1 MAEKVI
7 GFKIQIEGLAGTI
20 ETATQLKRQIADI
33 NAELKKTADVDEIKK
48 LEKKLVDLKAA
59 QSLVNDVTREQIKLR
74 KEEIAGIDKSQ
85 GAYRKLSKE
94 LNDQRNRYKDLAAAE
109 QESSQEARD
118 LLVSINALDKR
129 LKGIDATVGQFQRNV
144 GGYTEALSNF
154 FPKLGGTIGNV
165 TGLVGDLSS
174 GFANLGKTTGVANI
188 GLGGIGLALTAFSGI
203 SAIIEEVSQSARA
216 IFDLKL
222 QLENFGVAAEN
233 LDEVAVRAQTIGE
246 IFKVSA
252 DEVAVAANV
261 LVKEFGVP
269 FEKAFDTIQ
278 SGFLKGADAQ
288 GEFLQELK
296 EYPAQFKLAGIGIE
310 EFLAVSIDSAN
321 KGVFSDKALDAIK
334 EFGTQVRDQSNSS
347 RDALIGAFGE
357 EFTTNLFQNIKNG
370 SITSGEALQ
379 LVTKEIKET
388 GVNSVDLQRL
398 ISTLFVGAGED
409 AGAYVLTL
417 GDVLN
422 NTDNL
427 FGAETELQKQL
438 ERNIKVTQDLNEE
451 TAKYSQTV
459 IDAEIS
465 RKEFL
470 NGLKSIGLFITDTFI
485 GILNAVGKS
494 FSELFGINEEY
505 VKRVKAAQQRAS
517 QEDFERLVAQGVLK
531 KSETKKQGEEIL
543 KVGSEAWKKRENQL
557 MIQRESDLNK
567 EKEKAKLLKESLLQ
581 TEDGLQKELDAK
593 KKKRKSIAFGTEEF
607 KKVESEIK
615 QLEKELDKFNPKE
628 SGKTGG
634 EKFVKSF
641 TEGSIAALENKR
653 SELQSAFSNA
663 VVGSDSQKE
672 IAAKLNEVNAQIKTA
687 VDTQNEI
694 LGKSDEEKKRI
705 AIDEINQNFKVAQ
718 SVISLARAKET
729 ASEDEIEN
737 INQRRI
743 VLDNDYNAEVQRI
756 NALIAL
762 EATGGKEVE
771 NLLIERRAAE
781 ANYIKGKEGLEKQEK
796 GINDSRLAAEKK
808 FNKLIA
814 QGDIDAIEKDEEREI
829 AVAKQK
835 LADDLANLENDKD
848 FIIQSELEKAKLR
861 ELLVN
866 KSAKEI
872 EEIRNNYDKK
882 EIEIKK
888 ENTQKLI
895 DAISESILSVTDIIS
910 TFQQARAQKEADA
923 INEQITTTE
932 NNIAELEAKAEKAS
946 GIRRKRIER
955 DVANQKLLLEQQQKE
970 AEAIRLKAA
979 KDEKKIA
986 LIQAII
992 QGALAFQKAL
1002 AQGSFL
1008 LAIPTGIAAAAQI
1021 ATIAAQ
1027 PLAEGGVVTGERINR
1042 KQNIP
1047 TRSNGDNVLAYVKR
1061 GEVVLNQRQQSLLG
1075 GSPTFRRI
1083 GIKGFAEGGMVPPIS
1098 APIQAL
1104 SGNNDLSN
1112 FLQVIEAKTDAINN
1126 RIDRLQAYVVSDDIA
1141 RDLAEGNKL
1150 KVKATL

>member
-1 MAEKVI
+1 
-7 GFKIQIEGLAGTI
+7 
-20 ETATQLKRQIADI
+20 
-33 NAELKKTADVDEIKK
+33 
-48 LEKKLVDLKAA
+48 
-59 QSLVNDVTREQIKLR
+59 
-74 KEEIAGIDKSQ
+74 
-85 GAYRKLSKE
+85 
-94 LNDQRNRYKDLAAAE
+94 
-109 QESSQEARD
+109 
-118 LLVSINALDKR
+118 
-129 LKGIDATVGQFQRNV
+129 
-144 GGYTEALSNF
+144 
-154 FPKLGGTIGNV
+154 
-165 TGLVGDLSS
+165 
-174 GFANLGKTTGVANI
+174 
-188 GLGGIGLALTAFSGI
+188 
-203 SAIIEEVSQSARA
+203 
-216 IFDLKL
+216 
-222 QLENFGVAAEN
+222 
-233 LDEVAVRAQTIGE
+233 
-246 IFKVSA
+246 
-252 DEVAVAANV
+252 
-261 LVKEFGVP
+261 
-269 FEKAFDTIQ
+269 
-278 SGFLKGADAQ
+278 
-288 GEFLQELK
+288 
-296 EYPAQFKLAGIGIE
+296 
-310 EFLAVSIDSAN
+310 
-321 KGVFSDKALDAIK
+321 
-334 EFGTQVRDQSNSS
+334 
-347 RDALIGAFGE
+347 LIGAFGE

-470 NGLKSIGLFITDTFI
+470 NGLKSIALFIGDTFI
-485 GILNAVGKS
+485 GIINAVAVS
-494 FSELFGINEEY
+494 FSELFGINDEF
-505 VKRVKAAQQRAS
+505 VKRIKAQNDRAS
-517 QEDFERLVAQGVLK
+517 QEDYERLVAQGVLK

-615 QLEKELDKFNPKE
+615 QLEKELEKFNPKE
-628 SGKTGG
+628 SGKKGG
-634 EKFVKSF
+634 EKFVKEF
-641 TEGSIAALENKR
+641 TVGSIAALENKR

-663 VVGSDSQKE
+663 VVGSGTQKE
-672 IAAKLNEVNAQIKTA
+672 IAVKLNEVNAQIKTA
-687 VDTQNEI
+687 VDAQNEI

-718 SVISLARAKET
+718 SVINLARAKET
-729 ASEDEIEN
+729 TSEDEIEN

-743 VLDNDYNAEVQRI
+743 VLDNDYAREVQRI
-756 NALIAL
+756 NNLLAL
-762 EATGGKEVE
+762 EKTGSKEAE

-781 ANYIKGKEGLEKQEK
+781 ANYIKGKEGLQKQEK
-796 GINDSRLAAEKK
+796 GINDSRLAAEKSFQDK
-808 FNKLIA
+808 IKKL
-814 QGDIDAIEKDEEREI
+814 QIDGIENNEEREI
-829 AVAKQK
+829 ATAKQK

-866 KSAKEI
+866 KSATEI
-872 EEIRNNYDKK
+872 QEIRNNYDKK
-882 EIEIKK
+882 ELETKK

-895 DAISESILSVTDIIS
+895 DAISDSILSVTDIIS
-910 TFQQARAQKEADA
+910 TFQQARAQKEAEA
-923 INEQITTTE
+923 INEQITNTE

-946 GIRRKRIER
+946 GLRKKRIEK
-955 DVANQKLLLEQQQKE
+955 DIEAQKQLLVQQQAE

-979 KDEKKIA
+979 KEDKKIA
-986 LIQAII
+986 IIQAII
-992 QGALAFQKAL
+992 QGALAVQRAL
-1002 AQGSFL
+1002 ASVPFPANL
-1008 LAIPTGIAAAAQI
+1008 LAAIPTGIAAAAQI

-1083 GIKGFAEGGMVPPIS
+1083 GIKGFADGGLVPPIS
-1098 APIQAL
+1098 APLQGMSID
-1104 SGNNDLSN
+1104 SGMTGYLKA
-1112 FLQVIEAKTDAINN
+1112 IEAKTDAINN

>member
-20 ETATQLKRQIADI
+20 ETATQLKRQIAEL
-33 NAELKKTADVDEIKK
+33 NSELKKTADVDEIKK

-59 QSLVNDVTREQIKLR
+59 QSLVNDVTREQVKLR

-144 GGYTEALSNF
+144 GGYTEALGQF

-165 TGLVGDLSS
+165 TGLIGDLSS
-174 GFANLGKTTGVANI
+174 GFAQLGKTTGVANI

-203 SAIIEEVSQSARA
+203 SAIIDEVSQSARA

-233 LDEVAVRAQTIGE
+233 LDQVAVRAQTIGE

-288 GEFLQELK
+288 GEFIRELK

-310 EFLAVSIDSAN
+310 EFLAISIDSAN
-321 KGVFSDKALDAIK
+321 KGVFSDKALDAVK
-334 EFGTQVRDQSNSS
+334 EFGIQVRDQTKSAK
-347 RDALIGAFGE
+347 DALIGAFGE

-470 NGLKSIGLFITDTFI
+470 NGLKSIALFIGDTFI
-485 GILNAVGKS
+485 GIINAVAVS
-494 FSELFGINEEY
+494 FSELFGINDEF
-505 VKRVKAAQQRAS
+505 VKRIKAQNDRAS
-517 QEDFERLVAQGVLK
+517 QEDYERLVAQGVLK

-615 QLEKELDKFNPKE
+615 QLEKELEKFNPKE
-628 SGKTGG
+628 SGKKGG
-634 EKFVKSF
+634 EKFVKEF
-641 TEGSIAALENKR
+641 TVGSIAALENKR

-663 VVGSDSQKE
+663 VVGSGTQKE
-672 IAAKLNEVNAQIKTA
+672 IAVKLNEVNAQIKTA
-687 VDTQNEI
+687 VDAQNEI
-694 LGKSDEEKKRI
+694 LGLNAEKKKAD
-705 AIDEINQNFKVAQ
+705 AIEEINQNFKVAQ
-718 SVISLARAKET
+718 SVINLARAKET
-729 ASEDEIEN
+729 TSEDEIEN
-737 INQRRI
+737 INKRRI
-743 VLDNDYNAEVQRI
+743 ILDEDYNAEVQRI
-756 NALIAL
+756 NALLAL
-762 EATGGKEVE
+762 EKDGSKEAE
-771 NLLIERRAAE
+771 NLIVERQNAE
-781 ANYIKGKEGLEKQEK
+781 ANFIKSKQGLSKEEVNVYRKNFDDIEKANQENIK
-796 GINDSRLAAEKK
+796 NEEEAAEKLK
-808 FNKLIA
+808 E
-814 QGDIDAIEKDEEREI
+814 ID
-829 AVAKQK
+829 KQK
-835 LADDLANLENDKD
+835 LADK
-848 FIIQSELEKAKLR
+848 KA
-861 ELLVN
+861 
-866 KSAKEI
+866 
-872 EEIRNNYDKK
+872 
-882 EIEIKK
+882 
-888 ENTQKLI
+888 NTQELI
-895 DAISESILSVTDIIS
+895 NSISDSILSVTDIIS
-910 TFQQARAQKEADA
+910 TFQQARAQKEAEA
-923 INEQITTTE
+923 INEQITNTE

-946 GIRRKRIER
+946 GLRKKRIEK
-955 DVANQKLLLEQQQKE
+955 DIEAQKQLLVQQQAE

-979 KDEKKIA
+979 KEDKKIA
-986 LIQAII
+986 IIQAII
-992 QGALAFQKAL
+992 QGALAVQRAL
-1002 AQGSFL
+1002 ASVPFPANL
-1008 LAIPTGIAAAAQI
+1008 LAAIPTGIAAAAQI

-1083 GIKGFAEGGMVPPIS
+1083 GIKGFAEGGLVPPIS

>member
-20 ETATQLKRQIADI
+20 ETATQLKRQIAEL

-48 LEKKLVDLKAA
+48 LEKKLIDLKAA
-59 QSLVNDVTREQIKLR
+59 QSLVNDVTREQVKLR
-74 KEEIAGIDKSQ
+74 KEEIAGIDKAN

-109 QESSQEARD
+109 QESSQEAQD

-144 GGYTEALSNF
+144 GGYTEALGQF

-203 SAIIEEVSQSARA
+203 SAIIDEISQSARA

-233 LDEVAVRAQTIGE
+233 LDQVAVRAQTIGE

-278 SGFLKGADAQ
+278 AGFLKGADAQ

-379 LVTKEIKET
+379 LVTKEIKDT

-531 KSETKKQGEEIL
+531 RTETKKQGEEIL
-543 KVGSEAWKKRENQL
+543 KVGSEAWKKRENQE

-567 EKEKAKLLKESLLQ
+567 EKEKAKLLKDSLLQ

-593 KKKRKSIAFGTEEF
+593 KKKRKSIAFGTPEF

-615 QLEKELDKFNPKE
+615 QLEKELDKFNPTS

-663 VVGSDSQKE
+663 VVGSDTQKE
-672 IAAKLNEVNAQIKTA
+672 IAVKLNEVNTQIKTA
-687 VDTQNEI
+687 VDAQNEI
-694 LGKSDEEKKRI
+694 LGLNAEKKKQD
-705 AIDEINQNFKVAQ
+705 AIEEINQNFKVAQ
-718 SVISLARAKET
+718 SVINLARAKET
-729 ASEDEIEN
+729 TSEDEIEN
-737 INQRRI
+737 INKRRI
-743 VLDNDYNAEVQRI
+743 VLDEDYNAEVKRI
-756 NALIAL
+756 NDLLAL
-762 EATGGKEVE
+762 EKTGSKEEQNLIVE
-771 NLLIERRAAE
+771 RQNAE
-781 ANYIKGKEGLEKQEK
+781 ANFVKNKQSLSKEEVNVYRKNFDE
-796 GINDSRLAAEKK
+796 
-808 FNKLIA
+808 
-814 QGDIDAIEKDEEREI
+814 IEKENQENIKNNEE
-829 AVAKQK
+829 AAKK
-835 LADDLANLENDKD
+835 L
-848 FIIQSELEKAKLR
+848 
-861 ELLVN
+861 
-866 KSAKEI
+866 
-872 EEIRNNYDKK
+872 EEIDK
-882 EIEIKK
+882 ESIRVKK
-888 ENTQKLI
+888 ENAEQLI
-895 DAISESILSVTDIIS
+895 NSISDSILSVTDIIS
-910 TFQQARAQKEADA
+910 TFQQARAQKEAEA
-923 INEQITTTE
+923 INEQITNTE
-932 NNIAELEAKAEKAS
+932 NNIADLEAKAEKAS
-946 GIRRKRIER
+946 GIRKKRIEK
-955 DVANQKLLLEQQQKE
+955 DIAAQKILLEQQQAE

-979 KDEKKIA
+979 KEDKKIA
-986 LIQAII
+986 IIQAII
-992 QGALAFQKAL
+992 QGALAVQRAL
-1002 AQGSFL
+1002 ASVPFPANL
-1008 LAIPTGIAAAAQI
+1008 LAAIPTGIAAAAQI

-1027 PLAEGGVVTGERINR
+1027 PLAEGGVVTGQRVNQ

-1083 GIKGFAEGGMVPPIS
+1083 GIKGFAEGGIVPPIS
-1098 APIQAL
+1098 APL
-1104 SGNNDLSN
+1104 SAISSDNGLSKY
-1112 FLQVIEAKTDAINN
+1112 LQVIEAKTDAINN

>member
-1 MAEKVI
+1 
-7 GFKIQIEGLAGTI
+7 
-20 ETATQLKRQIADI
+20 
-33 NAELKKTADVDEIKK
+33 
-48 LEKKLVDLKAA
+48 
-59 QSLVNDVTREQIKLR
+59 
-74 KEEIAGIDKSQ
+74 
-85 GAYRKLSKE
+85 
-94 LNDQRNRYKDLAAAE
+94 
-109 QESSQEARD
+109 
-118 LLVSINALDKR
+118 
-129 LKGIDATVGQFQRNV
+129 
-144 GGYTEALSNF
+144 
-154 FPKLGGTIGNV
+154 
-165 TGLVGDLSS
+165 LSS
-174 GFANLGKTTGVANI
+174 GFAQLGKTTGVANI

-203 SAIIEEVSQSARA
+203 SAIIDEVSQSARA

-288 GEFLQELK
+288 GEFIRELK

-310 EFLAVSIDSAN
+310 EFLAISIDSAN
-321 KGVFSDKALDAIK
+321 KGVFSDKALDAVK
-334 EFGTQVRDQSNSS
+334 EFGIQVRDQTKSAK
-347 RDALIGAFGE
+347 DALIGAFGE

-505 VKRVKAAQQRAS
+505 VKRVKAAQQNAS

-615 QLEKELDKFNPKE
+615 QLEKELEKFNPKE
-628 SGKTGG
+628 SGKKGG
-634 EKFVKSF
+634 EKFVKEF
-641 TEGSIAALENKR
+641 TVGSIAALENKR

-672 IAAKLNEVNAQIKTA
+672 IAVKLNEVNAQIKTA
-687 VDTQNEI
+687 VDAQNEI

-718 SVISLARAKET
+718 SVINLARAKET
-729 ASEDEIEN
+729 TSEDEIEN

-743 VLDNDYNAEVQRI
+743 VLDNDYAREVQRI
-756 NALIAL
+756 NNLLAL
-762 EATGGKEVE
+762 EKTESKEAE

-796 GINDSRLAAEKK
+796 GINDKRVAAEKS
-808 FNKLIA
+808 FNDKIKKL
-814 QGDIDAIEKDEEREI
+814 QIDSIDDEQDREI
-829 AVAKQK
+829 AAAKQK
-835 LADDLANLENDKD
+835 AQDDLDNLNKELDEIFVSETEKARLRALLADKSEKEIQDIRDKYAK
-848 FIIQSELEKAKLR
+848 SERETELEERQRKIDTYLQGAS
-861 ELLVN
+861 LL
-866 KSAKEI
+866 
-872 EEIRNNYDKK
+872 
-882 EIEIKK
+882 
-888 ENTQKLI
+888 
-895 DAISESILSVTDIIS
+895 TDLFS
-910 TFQQARAQKEADA
+910 TIQQARFQKDADLL
-923 INEQITTTE
+923 NEDIQKTE
-932 NNIAELEAKAEKAS
+932 ERIAELEAKAEKAS
-946 GIRRKRIER
+946 GSKKKRLI
-955 DVANQKLLLEQQQKE
+955 KE
-970 AEAIRLKAA
+970 AENEKAILEAKNKQAEELQLKAA
-979 KDEKKIA
+979 KSEKKIA
-986 LIQAII
+986 IIQSII
-992 QGALAFQKAL
+992 QGALAVTRAL
-1002 AQGSFL
+1002 NNFPGPPVT
-1008 LAIPTGIAAAAQI
+1008 IPAAVAAGVFAGIQT
-1021 ATIAAQ
+1021 ATIIAQ

-1083 GIKGFAEGGMVPPIS
+1083 GIKGFAEGGLVPPIS